1 MNKKYKII
9 LTSISTLLGVGA
21 IATSTLINS
30 SKTFDNLT
38 NILSNDS
45 NLQNDSTVENKNINR
60 ESAQQVKPLVPLDYD
75 QSVPLLVQENG
86 PIISQKSKISSLDW
100 FGAEKWH
107 IDLNEAKLGNTTFL
121 PTGVNKN
128 NLNQYFGSAMLNF
141 SLDKNNNRLW
151 VLSNSGWRNNF
162 DNVEK
167 QRVME
172 VDSLT
177 GKILQIKEISFQGHK
192 GELYRKIQVLDSGN
206 VMIYSHGKANFDLY
220 DAKTKNI
227 TTISYDA
234 NSLTSTMDSDINSM
248 SRPNGDV
255 RASKTFSFLFSISHG
270 VNIAV
275 FSTEAYSVNERNI
288 KNSGKIFFAYVDDNL
303 KPLASNGQWNKTVFM
318 NSRDKMTEEKYEVI
332 KENNITP
339 SSKPYVSHNGDSFPK
354 LSYKLPDNRT
364 LVTIYDKLYIFWPSS
379 NSNGPEYKSFD
390 LNVTDDKGKLRPI
403 ESWTTDTDSNVYVK
417 FAGDTKIQKIS
428 ILGSTKNDTSISVS
442 PYYDISGSEIED
454 IKNNAKNFVMYNVY
468 GYSGQI
474 MLLNPVRVEK
484 SSIPNLSDENTSNNF
499 KSKKYGL
506 AAAIVDNRNSPGQGD
521 SKGLLN
527 TEAAFTKSSTFNID
541 DSIIQNKLP
550 SEIDRSDIKISDGGF
565 FTNNSTRDE
574 SGNLLYPQFS
584 KEMDDKDNSKKNL
597 KVTVNID
604 QIPWFVN
611 NGIMPSNIPPLTVT
625 KEFQTSQKIDQRVS
639 WKEAALDYDFL
650 NTLPSK
656 VTTDDVKRFDPFS
669 INLVSQKTSISG
681 ETYPKKEYSIKNQDD
696 NTGKITITTKYY
708 YLPVGVEV
716 KKENVLI
723 AEFEK
728 DYTIFSLK
736 SKTNFSFIGQNAN
749 NEENISSIPQLKELS
764 QSNLLPSSIDSN
776 NIESILRFIN
786 TDASKGFPLSKM
798 SFHVQ
803 ANDDN
808 GTLKITGTLPAGYYP
823 NGIQQTF
830 SKTYIGL
837 NKKTNYKFNVN
848 HNPSGIEK
856 KKFRPS
862 EIDEQDIYKYFV
874 TYSGYNSSD
883 LSLVLT
889 PNDEIGKLNV
899 KFMLDSSYPDSIAN
913 NANGFVKNDDGYTF
927 ETTIDGFKT
936 NEEYQTQYQ
945 VEFVDD
951 NDISLDEIKK
961 FTPKQIE
968 QTLKGNSDKTS
979 LLRLLIGK
987 QTISSEKDFALA
999 MIKTLGS
1006 SIPRKENLTENN
1018 FLYNIYYNDPNGEIT
1033 VKLTFKNIDG
1043 IDGEISFIQR
1053 FTGFAK
1059 GNQVTTNDVLSFKT
1073 QSKLII
1079 DNNDFINILPIDL
1092 SNKLNDNVNRISE
1105 IMKYI
1110 NYVSGDYL
1118 EAINSNKFM
1127 LEVIPDNIF
1136 GYLTIKIIFNKD
1148 DIKDTNSL
1156 LSYTVTYNGFMK
1168 E

>member
-1 MNKKYKII
+1 MKKRNKIFI
-9 LTSISTLLGVGA
+9 FLISSLLSVSLLSTFTSVF
-21 IATSTLINS
+21 NS
-30 SKTFDNLT
+30 NELHNSY
-38 NILSNDS
+38 DS
-45 NLQNDSTVENKNINR
+45 NNNVINNDNKASSEKDSNEDIQTN
-60 ESAQQVKPLVPLDYD
+60 SKPLVPLDYD
-75 QSVPLLVQENG
+75 SSIPLLVQETG
-86 PIISQKSKISSLDW
+86 PIISQKSIVTSLDW

-107 IDLNEAKLGNTTFL
+107 IDLEKVSWNNMSFL
-121 PTGVNKN
+121 PDGITRSNW
-128 NLNQYFGSAMLNF
+128 NQYFGSAMINY
-141 SLDKNNNRLW
+141 SLDKVNHRLW
-151 VLSNSGWRNNF
+151 ILSNTGWNEVSGKLPR
-162 DNVEK
+162 
-167 QRVME
+167 QRIME
-172 VDSLT
+172 VDSQT
-177 GKILQIKEISFQGHK
+177 GQIIQIKEIAYQGNK
-192 GELYRKIQVLDSGN
+192 SRLYRKIQVLDSGN
-206 VMIYSHGKANFDLY
+206 VMIYSHGETNFDLY
-220 DAKTKNI
+220 NAIDKTIKTIPYKDELTKNL
-227 TTISYDA
+227 
-234 NSLTSTMDSDINSM
+234 NSDISAMGGNA
-248 SRPNGDV
+248 N
-255 RASKTFSFLFSISHG
+255 KTFSFLFSISSN

-275 FSTEAYSVNERNI
+275 FTPEAWNGNVNNVNKSGNI
-288 KNSGKIFFAYVDDNL
+288 YFAYVDDNL
-303 KPLASNGQWNKTVFM
+303 NILNKNSVSWNAAKYM
-318 NSRDKMTEEKYEVI
+318 DSRDKMTTESYEI
-332 KENNITP
+332 IDSTGKKE
-339 SSKPYVSHNGDSFPK
+339 SKQYVSINGDSFPK

-364 LVTIYDKLYIFWPSS
+364 LVTIYNKLYIFWPTSD
-379 NSNGPEYKSFD
+379 NNEPKFREFD
-390 LNVTDDKGKLRPI
+390 LNVEDTNGKYRPI
-403 ESWTTDTDSNVYVK
+403 ESWTTDTGNNVYVK
-417 FAGDTKIQKIS
+417 FAGDTKIQKIA
-428 ILGSTKNDTSISVS
+428 ITGSTYNDTSIKVS
-442 PYYDISGSEIED
+442 PYYDISGSPIQEIRD
-454 IKNNAKNFVMYNVY
+454 RAKNFIMYNVY
-468 GYSGQI
+468 GYSGQV
-474 MLLNPVRVEK
+474 MLLNPIRIKIASVPDLSENSTAETFK
-484 SSIPNLSDENTSNNF
+484 TNLF
-499 KSKKYGL
+499 GL
-506 AAAIVDNRNSPGQGD
+506 AAAIVDSKESAGQGD

-527 TEAAFTKSSTFNID
+527 TENAFTKSSTFNID
-541 DSIIQNKLP
+541 DSIIHNKLP
-550 SEIDRSDIKISDGGF
+550 SEIDRSDIKISDDGF

-574 SGNLLYPQFS
+574 LGNLLYPQFS

-716 KKENVLI
+716 KKENILI

-728 DYTIFSLK
+728 DYTIFSLN
-736 SKTNFSFIGQNAN
+736 SETNFSFVGQNAN
-749 NEENISSIPQLKELS
+749 NEENITSIPQLKELS

-798 SFHVQ
+798 SFYVQ

-848 HNPSGIEK
+848 YNPSGIEK

-913 NANGFVKNDDGYTF
+913 NVNGFVKNDDGYTF

-1079 DNNDFINILPIDL
+1079 DNNDFINILPTDL